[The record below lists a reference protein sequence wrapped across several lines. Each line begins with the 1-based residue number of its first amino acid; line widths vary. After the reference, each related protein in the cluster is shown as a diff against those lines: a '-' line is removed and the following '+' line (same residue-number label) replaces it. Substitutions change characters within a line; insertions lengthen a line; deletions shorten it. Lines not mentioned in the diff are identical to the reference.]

1 MLSYNTMTAR
11 TQINAIA
18 TRSLLDEKFK
28 TEILSG
34 TRSKRLQEY
43 PLPEKIHQAVM
54 DINAENLNQFI
65 LKLHSLISD

>member
-1 MLSYNTMTAR
+1 MLSYNTTTAR

-18 TRSLLDEKFK
+18 TRSLLDEDFK
-28 TEILSG
+28 AEILTG

-43 PLPEKIHQAVM
+43 PLPATVHQAVM

-65 LKLHSLISD
+65 LKLHQIITR